1 MSYPQGTLR
10 GTVEA
15 LESERARPDSGEK
28 TGSNE
33 QLLQEL
39 IGVLAT
45 ALLQDQGPL
54 PRPEAA
60 RARLAEYVH
69 FRESGFNLDDA
80 GRAAGVGRTTAYR
93 YERLRAQGAV

>member
-1 MSYPQGTLR
+1 LSYPQGALR
-10 GTVEA
+10 TTVEA
-15 LESERARPDSGEK
+15 LESERARPDSGER
-28 TGSNE
+28 TGDTT

-45 ALLQDQGPL
+45 ALMADPGPL

-60 RARLAEYVH
+60 RSRLAEYIH
-69 FRESGFNLDDA
+69 FREYGFTIDDA

-93 YERLRAQGAV
+93 YERLRQGAA